1 MLQRWPQRNSIPTSI
16 AFRPRGRS
24 RRRGRDGV

>member
-1 MLQRWPQRNSIPTSI
+1 MLQRWPQCDAIPTSI
-16 AFRPRGRS
+16 AVRPRGRS